1 MNRMLP
7 KMDSNYMQLEKFY
20 FFHEFIH
27 SILLAVLKLV
37 YLLHADHK
45 LVILL
50 SRFGVRTT

>member
-7 KMDSNYMQLEKFY
+7 KVDSNYMQLEKFY

-50 SRFGVRTT
+50 SRFGEC

>member
-7 KMDSNYMQLEKFY
+7 KTDSNDTQLEKFY

-50 SRFGVRTT
+50 SRFSVKTT